1 MQGQGS
7 EADPEE
13 GPRSRMRVRPC
24 AGVEV
29 VFPLLIA
36 RTQAIRAKQREH
48 LALSQRTGAPL
59 QSEERATRR
68 GPLIPAFPF
77 ALAAAARA
85 LTHPSPNWSGV
96 RVVWIWGV
104 CLVQWIVCKGRHAV
118 LQKLS

>member
-68 GPLIPAFPF
+68 GPLIPAF